1 MFVLDL
7 PNGISSLFTYNP
19 DFALQK
25 YRLSSLIN
33 QSLAVGMANCDCGGG
48 VANATML

>member
-19 DFALQK
+19 DFALQ
-25 YRLSSLIN
+25 RL
-33 QSLAVGMANCDCGGG
+33 QQFPA
-48 VANATML
+48 